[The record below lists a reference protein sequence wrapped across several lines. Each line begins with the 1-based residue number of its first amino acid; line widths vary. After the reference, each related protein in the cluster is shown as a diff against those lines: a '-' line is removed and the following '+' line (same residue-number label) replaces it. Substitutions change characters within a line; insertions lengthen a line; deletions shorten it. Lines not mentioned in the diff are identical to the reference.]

1 MNRTALPKWL
11 ALSLVLIGL
20 AVTTPAQDEVLRTA
34 ILPFS
39 ERGSGVKDMGSQ
51 VADLLFAHLAA
62 NPELW
67 LVERDQMQ
75 KILDETELNLSGV
88 VNPNQAIQI
97 GQLSGA
103 RIIITGSVFKVKDA
117 TYLVAK
123 IIGTETSRALGQTVN
138 GPGGIDKLAEQL
150 AAKVAQAIAQDGQTL
165 LPKSSEKFDAIAEL
179 KQSLPA
185 ARPKLYIR
193 VAERHVGQA
202 TIDPAAE
209 TELQRICGEL
219 GFPLTASEGEA
230 DVIITGEGFSE
241 FSTRRG
247 NLVSV
252 TARVEIK
259 AVDAKANI
267 LAVDRQTQ
275 VEVGLAEQITGKKAL
290 QEAAARIAARILP
303 KVAK

>member
-11 ALSLVLIGL
+11 TLSLVLIGL

-123 IIGTETSRALGQTVN
+123 IIGTETSRVLGQTVN

-290 QEAAARIAARILP
+290 QEAAARIATRILP